1 MIKVIYYIILAYFF
15 LGAVGFIF
23 INRKKE
29 QSIARN
35 NWVKFL
41 TYFIIINVLFFC
53 IIQGT
58 VFFRSAAII
67 IIISGFLEL
76 SRLYVKSGYVHKQVF
91 YFSLLFFLII
101 SVGFF
106 IFSGMEKE
114 LVLYVFLIL
123 SIFDSFSQISGQL
136 WGKRKLM
143 PTISPNKTWGGLAGG
158 TLIAL
163 ISGLLLKNLLY
174 ISSIEAIAL
183 TVNIILSAFVGDMAS
198 SFYKRQYKVKDF
210 SNLIPGHGGFLDR
223 FDSLIA
229 SGAWI
234 ALLTF
239 IANL

>member
-1 MIKVIYYIILAYFF
+1 MIRIIYYIILAYFF

-29 QSIARN
+29 RTVARN

-41 TYFIIINVLFFC
+41 TYFIIINIVFFC
-53 IIQGT
+53 IVLGP
-58 VFFRSAAII
+58 VFFRSVAII
-67 IIISGFLEL
+67 IIISGCLEL
-76 SRLYVKSGYVHKQVF
+76 SRLYVKSGHFHRQVF
-91 YFSLLFFLII
+91 YFSLLIFLII
-101 SVGFF
+101 SAGFF
-106 IFSGMEKE
+106 VFSGMEKE

-234 ALLTF
+234 ALLR
-239 IANL
+239 IVANL

>member
-1 MIKVIYYIILAYFF
+1 
-15 LGAVGFIF
+15 
-23 INRKKE
+23 
-29 QSIARN
+29 
-35 NWVKFL
+35 
-41 TYFIIINVLFFC
+41 
-53 IIQGT
+53 
-58 VFFRSAAII
+58 
-67 IIISGFLEL
+67 
-76 SRLYVKSGYVHKQVF
+76 
-91 YFSLLFFLII
+91 
-101 SVGFF
+101 
-106 IFSGMEKE
+106 MEKE

>member
-67 IIISGFLEL
+67 IIISGCLEL

-91 YFSLLFFLII
+91 YLSLLFFLII

>member
-29 QSIARN
+29 QSVARN

-53 IIQGT
+53 IIQGP

-67 IIISGFLEL
+67 IIISGCLEL
-76 SRLYVKSGYVHKQVF
+76 SRLYVKSGYIHKQVF

>member
-1 MIKVIYYIILAYFF
+1 MIKIIYYIILAYFF

-29 QSIARN
+29 QSVARN

-53 IIQGT
+53 IIQGP
-58 VFFRSAAII
+58 VFFRFAAII
-67 IIISGFLEL
+67 IIISGCLEL
-76 SRLYVKSGYVHKQVF
+76 SRLYVKSGYIHKQVF

-174 ISSIEAIAL
+174 ISSIEAIAF

>member
-1 MIKVIYYIILAYFF
+1 MAYFF

-29 QSIARN
+29 QSVARN

-53 IIQGT
+53 IIQGP

-67 IIISGFLEL
+67 IIISGCLEL
-76 SRLYVKSGYVHKQVF
+76 SRLYVKSGYIHKQVF

>member
-67 IIISGFLEL
+67 IIISGCLEL

-183 TVNIILSAFVGDMAS
+183 TVNIILSAFVGDIAS

>member
-67 IIISGFLEL
+67 IIISGCLEL

>member
-29 QSIARN
+29 QSVARN

-53 IIQGT
+53 IIQGP

-67 IIISGFLEL
+67 IIISGCLEL
-76 SRLYVKSGYVHKQVF
+76 SRLYVKSGYIHKQVF
-91 YFSLLFFLII
+91 YFSMLFFLII

>member
-67 IIISGFLEL
+67 IIISGCLEL
-76 SRLYVKSGYVHKQVF
+76 SRLYVKSGYVHKQEF